1 MPPAVNDS
9 EPAMYAM
16 VRLPVSTRGSR
27 RMAVLLETASMPV
40 NVPPPSENALRN
52 SASTPSL
59 PSSPA
64 AVRVSWSVSATM
76 GPNCPRW
83 VRMP

>member
-1 MPPAVNDS
+1 
-9 EPAMYAM
+9 MYAI

-27 RMAVLLETASMPV
+27 RIAVLLETASIPV

-52 SASTPSL
+52 SAMTPSF

-64 AVRVSWSVSATM
+64 AARVSLSVPARS
-76 GPNCPRW
+76 
-83 VRMP
+83 